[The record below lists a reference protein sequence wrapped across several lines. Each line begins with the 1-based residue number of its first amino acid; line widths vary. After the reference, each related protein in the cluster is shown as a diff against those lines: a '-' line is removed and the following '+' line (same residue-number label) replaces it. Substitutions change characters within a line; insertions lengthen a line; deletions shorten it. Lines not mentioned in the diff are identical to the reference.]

1 MSSALFLRTS
11 LSSSFSFSSLS
22 IPFLNIFLTNGY
34 SIIDPKRQLH
44 EHYFRYPSVQCSKY
58 FLNVNFL
65 TSMYKVPLVQG
76 CTSELAHCSY
86 GCKLELAA
94 LQLQMDFSQKVIPV
108 T

>member
-1 MSSALFLRTS
+1 
-11 LSSSFSFSSLS
+11 
-22 IPFLNIFLTNGY
+22 
-34 SIIDPKRQLH
+34 
-44 EHYFRYPSVQCSKY
+44 
-58 FLNVNFL
+58 
-65 TSMYKVPLVQG
+65 MYMVPLVQG